1 MWTISQEI
9 IQARVGHDLL
19 ISLFACFFSQASHF
33 TFSLL
38 LYTPSPSS
46 SFFSSF
52 FPQPNEDEDEDL
64 YVVVESFSSEREEF
78 LTVKKGQLV
87 EVLDQGGSNWLV
99 LTIPAPGE
107 LETEGFLPAICLRP
121 AGEGEW
127 SVGIDVVCVVAG
139 RGCIVCVVCGRGRSV
154 CGGWERL

>member
-9 IQARVGHDLL
+9 IRARVGHDLL

-46 SFFSSF
+46 SFFSF
-52 FPQPNEDEDEDL
+52 FSQPNEDEDEDL

-107 LETEGFLPAICLRP
+107 LETEGFLPATCLRP

-127 SVGIDVVCVVAG
+127 
-139 RGCIVCVVCGRGRSV
+139 CVVCGVWVVLKSKHPG
-154 CGGWERL
+154 